1 MARLQ
6 TRYLCQ
12 SCGHESPKWLGKC
25 PECEAWDSLVEEVTL
40 REKPGTAGK
49 SAGMSASGRGGIVPT
64 GGGLPIPIT
73 QVEMAPQ
80 QRLSSGIGEFDRV
93 LGGGIVPGGLI
104 LVGGDPGIGK
114 STLLTQVAYCVAAG
128 IAAPRIV
135 EREEGNDS
143 NRKSGTKE
151 DKKKEAEKAHTRTP
165 EHLNTRIPEH
175 PNTKHPVLYI
185 SGEES
190 AQQIKLRSGRLGAE
204 SENFYIGV
212 ETEIGII
219 LHHLETTRPALAV
232 IDSIQTMS
240 DSALD
245 SAPGSI
251 SQVRACATHLARYAK
266 TTGVPIVLIG
276 HVTKEGSLAGPRV
289 LEHIVDTVLYF
300 EGDRHHAYRML
311 RAAKNRFGSTD
322 ELGIFEMREAGL
334 VGVDNPS
341 AVLLAERS
349 EGGTGSAVAST
360 LEGSRAL
367 LVEVQALVGR
377 SNLASPRRVVTGM
390 DPNRVNMIL
399 AVLEKRV
406 GLKIAEQD
414 AYVNVA
420 GGVRI
425 VEPAADLATAL
436 AIASNF
442 REQPV
447 EPTTILLGEVGL
459 AGEVRAVSQIEKRLR
474 EAARQGFKRAV
485 ISKHNAAKLPSI
497 PDIKIVGVTNVN
509 DALHA
514 ALLPPPR
521 QGDT

>member
-12 SCGHESPKWLGKC
+12 QCGHESAKWLGKC
-25 PECEAWDSLVEEVTL
+25 PECDSWDSFVEEVVL
-40 REKPGTAGK
+40 REKPGAVGKPAGSGGSLS
-49 SAGMSASGRGGIVPT
+49 SAGRGIVPT
-64 GGGLPIPIT
+64 GGGLPTPIT
-73 QVEMAPQ
+73 QVEMTQLA
-80 QRLSSGIGEFDRV
+80 RLSSGVGEFDRV
-93 LGGGIVPGGLI
+93 LGGGIVPGGLM

-114 STLLTQVAYCVAAG
+114 STLLTQVAYYVSSG
-128 IAAPRIV
+128 ISAQPLEEDPQITQISQIKTANPNAP
-135 EREEGNDS
+135 
-143 NRKSGTKE
+143 
-151 DKKKEAEKAHTRTP
+151 TP
-165 EHLNTRIPEH
+165 NAQH
-175 PNTKHPVLYI
+175 PGSPNHFGAPNAQHPVLYI

-190 AQQIKLRSGRLGAE
+190 AQQIKLRSARLGAE
-204 SENFYIGV
+204 SAQFYIGV

-219 LHHLETTRPALAV
+219 LHHLETVRPALAV

-240 DSALD
+240 DSSLD
-245 SAPGSI
+245 SAPGTV

-276 HVTKEGSLAGPRV
+276 HVTKEGSIAGPRV

-322 ELGIFEMREAGL
+322 ELGIFEMREGGL
-334 VGVDNPS
+334 FGVENPS
-341 AVLLAERS
+341 AVLLAERA

-367 LVEVQALVGR
+367 LVEVQALVAR

-414 AYVNVA
+414 AYINVA

-425 VEPAADLATAL
+425 VEPASDLATAV

-442 REQPV
+442 REQQV
-447 EPTTILLGEVGL
+447 EPSTILLGEVGL

-474 EAARQGFKRAV
+474 EAARQGFKRAIV
-485 ISKHNAAKLPSI
+485 SRHNAAKLPAIS
-497 PDIKIVGVTNVN
+497 DIKVVGVNTVN

-514 ALLPPPR
+514 ALLPAR
-521 QGDT
+521 HGSE